1 MATLKLEASL
11 AGHDGAVWCCAW
23 SKSGLLATCGADR
36 TVRVWTSDETGWRC
50 LAVSSEFRRT
60 VRRVAWGTDGRSI
73 AAACFDGISTI
84 LELMGGAEPRLEAA
98 VTLEGHENEVKG
110 VAYSGSGGLLATC
123 SRDRSVWIWEVGT
136 DFEYECIAVL
146 SGHNGDVK
154 SVTWHPA
161 VELLVSC
168 GYDSVAKVWAE
179 DEDDWFCTETL
190 SGHGDTVWDAVFDGA
205 GERLATVGADRAA
218 ILWKREAPTEN
229 ATAFVVDV
237 RVENV
242 HEGAVYSVDFSDNGK
257 LLATS
262 GADDA
267 VAVLSRREVEN
278 ENDIVKVIAKKERAH
293 RGDVNCVAWKHE
305 SNEVL
310 ASCGDDGVVRIW
322 KLVGKSND

>member
-1 MATLKLEASL
+1 MSP
-11 AGHDGAVWCCAW
+11 
-23 SKSGLLATCGADR
+23 
-36 TVRVWTSDETGWRC
+36 
-50 LAVSSEFRRT
+50 EFRRT
-60 VRRVAWGTDGRSI
+60 VRRVAWGSDGRSI
-73 AAACFDGISTI
+73 AAGCFDGIATV
-84 LELMGGAEPRLEAA
+84 LELVGGAEPRLEAA

-146 SGHNGDVK
+146 SGHTGDVK
-154 SVTWHPA
+154 SVTWHPK

-190 SGHGDTVWDAVFDGA
+190 GGHGETVWGAKFDAA
-205 GERLATVGADRAA
+205 GERLATVGADRAL

-229 ATAFVVDV
+229 ATAFVIAT
-237 RVENV
+237 RVEDV
-242 HEGAVYSVDFSDNGK
+242 HEGAVYSVDFSENGM

-267 VAVLSRREVEN
+267 VVVLKRREVLDA
-278 ENDIVKVIAKKERAH
+278 NDEVKVIARKERAH
-293 RGDVNCVAWKHE
+293 RGDVNCVAWKHD
-305 SNEVL
+305 SNQML
-310 ASCGDDGVVRIW
+310 ASCGDDGVVRVW
-322 KLVGKSND
+322 NVVGANSDVVESHD